1 MFSNFAHRSI
11 SCSALLLYLK
21 LTTENLKLL
30 FGAPTLPHP
39 YPPYPRPKTSSLYPK
54 IGYHP
59 LTAPMELDHQICSRA
74 RLARDARFDGKF
86 FIGVL
91 TTRIYCRPICRA
103 RTSKECNVRYFPSA
117 AAAAEAGFRPCL
129 RCRPECSP
137 GTHAWLGTRNTVSRA
152 LQLISER
159 GLEDG
164 GVEALSERLGI
175 GSRHL
180 RRLFLRHLGAT
191 PSAVAQTARLHFAK
205 KLIDETNLPMMQV
218 ALSSG
223 FGCVRRFNE
232 AIRSVYHRTPTQIRA
247 LAPRAPHQPHNQYLF
262 HLHYRPPYN
271 WKSVL
276 QFLAARVAPG
286 VESVDSHT
294 YSRNFSQH
302 GAAGYFSVSH
312 EPEKNAL
319 AVGVQF
325 ADPRSLFFIIE
336 RIRAMFDL
344 NADWAIIA
352 KTLCSDPALAR
363 LAEAAEG
370 LRVPGCWGA
379 FELTI
384 RAILEQHITVER
396 AAALTSQLV
405 KTFGQPVSSATKL
418 THLFPTP
425 ESLAA
430 DLTNS
435 GIPAAKAKTI
445 NDFARAVC
453 EGRIKCEGI
462 PDSDAFSRQLCEIPG
477 IETTTAQYVA
487 MRALRDPDAFPAAD
501 PVLRCVAGA
510 RTARE
515 LERRSEDWRPWRA
528 YAAHL
533 LWQCGSNILAPR
545 PIPPSRAASSRDSHS
560 ARVDRESAV
569 QVGSR

>member
-1 MFSNFAHRSI
+1 
-11 SCSALLLYLK
+11 
-21 LTTENLKLL
+21 
-30 FGAPTLPHP
+30 
-39 YPPYPRPKTSSLYPK
+39 
-54 IGYHP
+54 
-59 LTAPMELDHQICSRA
+59 MELDHQICSRA

-137 GTHAWLGTRNTVSRA
+137 GTNVWVGTRNTVSRA

-191 PSAVAQTARLHFAK
+191 PSAVAQTGRLHFAK
-205 KLIDETNLPMMQV
+205 RLIDETNLPMMQV

-247 LAPRAPHQPHNQYLF
+247 LAPRTPDQPQNQYLF

-271 WKSVL
+271 WKRVL
-276 QFLAARVAPG
+276 QFLAARALPG
-286 VESVDSHT
+286 VESVDSNG
-294 YSRNFSQH
+294 YSRCFSVNST
-302 GAAGYFSVSH
+302 AGDFSVSH
-312 EPEKNAL
+312 EPEKNEL
-319 AVGVQF
+319 AVRVHFG
-325 ADPRSLFFIIE
+325 DPRSLFLIIE

-344 NADWAIIA
+344 NADWAVIA
-352 KTLCSDPALAR
+352 KALRSDLALAR
-363 LAEAAEG
+363 LAEAEEG
-370 LRVPGCWGA
+370 LRVPGCWSA
-379 FELTI
+379 FELTT
-384 RAILEQHITVER
+384 RAILEQNVSPKR
-396 AAALTSQLV
+396 SAALTARLV
-405 KTFGQPVSSATKL
+405 ESFGQHLSVTEKL

-425 ESLAA
+425 ESLTAENWA
-430 DLTNS
+430 S
-435 GIPAAKAKTI
+435 CGIPPAKAETI
-445 NDFARAVC
+445 NTFARAVC
-453 EGRIKCEGI
+453 EGQIKFEDI
-462 PDSDAFSRQLCEIPG
+462 TTDSDAFLRQLCEIPG
-477 IETTTAQYVA
+477 IEKSTAQYVA

-501 PVLRCVAGA
+501 AVLRRIAGA
-510 RTARE
+510 RTTRE
-515 LERRSEDWRPWRA
+515 LERRSENWRPWRA
-528 YAAHL
+528 YAAML
-533 LWQCGSNILAPR
+533 LWQSVRDISAQR
-545 PIPPSRAASSRDSHS
+545 PAQQARQESIGDIHSIRA
-560 ARVDRESAV
+560 DRESAEHF
-569 QVGSR
+569 GSR

>member
-1 MFSNFAHRSI
+1 
-11 SCSALLLYLK
+11 
-21 LTTENLKLL
+21 
-30 FGAPTLPHP
+30 
-39 YPPYPRPKTSSLYPK
+39 
-54 IGYHP
+54 
-59 LTAPMELDHQICSRA
+59 MELDQQICSRA

-103 RTSKECNVRYFPSA
+103 RTSKECNVRYFLSA

-137 GTHAWLGTRNTVSRA
+137 GTNAWVGTRNTVSRA

-191 PSAVAQTARLHFAK
+191 PSAVAQTGRLHFAK

-247 LAPRAPHQPHNQYLF
+247 LAPRTPNQPQNQYLF
-262 HLHYRPPYN
+262 HLRYRPPYN
-271 WKSVL
+271 WKRVL
-276 QFLAARVAPG
+276 QFLASRVLTG
-286 VESVDSHT
+286 VESVDSNG
-294 YSRNFSQH
+294 YCRCFSVN
-302 GAAGYFSVSH
+302 GTAGDFSVSH

-319 AVGVQF
+319 AVRIHY
-325 ADPRSLFFIIE
+325 ANPRSLFLIIE

-344 NADWAIIA
+344 NADWAVIA
-352 KTLCSDPALAR
+352 KTLRSDGSLAR
-363 LAEAAEG
+363 LAEAEEG
-370 LRVPGCWGA
+370 LRVPGCWSA
-379 FELTI
+379 FELTT
-384 RAILEQHITVER
+384 RAILEQRVNLER
-396 AAALTSQLV
+396 SAAVAAQLV
-405 KTFGQPVSSATKL
+405 KSFGQHFCGTEKL

-425 ESLAA
+425 ETLSAANLAS
-430 DLTNS
+430 S
-435 GIPAAKAKTI
+435 GTSPAKVATI
-445 NDFARAVC
+445 NAFARAVC
-453 EGRIKCEGI
+453 EGQIKFEGI
-462 PDSDAFSRQLCEIPG
+462 TDSEALLRQLCEIPG
-477 IETTTAQYVA
+477 IEKFTAQYVA

-501 PVLRCVAGA
+501 PVLRRIAGA
-510 RTARE
+510 RTTRE
-515 LERRSEDWRPWRA
+515 LERRSDSWRPWRA
-528 YAAHL
+528 YAAML
-533 LWQCGSNILAPR
+533 LWQSVRDISAQR
-545 PIPPSRAASSRDSHS
+545 PAQQARAEPIGDMHS
-560 ARVDRESAV
+560 IRADRESAEHF
-569 QVGSR
+569 GSR